1 MSSALLLI
9 EREISLGLSRFTRAC
24 DQRDWAAFDAVL
36 APDVFMEFPGFFS
49 IEGRD
54 AVVASIRAQLGGC
67 GPSQHLIGNLVVVGA
82 GKSATSRCYARAFH
96 RGLGDKADITFE
108 AFGEYVVR
116 WRRLAEG
123 WRAVEW
129 TMEFQTEIGSR
140 EIFGP
145 AD

>member
-1 MSSALLLI
+1 MTNELLLI
-9 EREISLGLSRFTRAC
+9 EREIHLALCRFTRAC
-24 DQRDWAAFDAVL
+24 DERDWAAFETAL
-36 APDVFMEFPGFFS
+36 APDISMEFPGFFA

-54 AVVASIRAQLGGC
+54 AVIASIKGQLGGC
-67 GPSQHLIGNLVVVGA
+67 GPSQHLIGNLVVTAA
-82 GKSATSRCYARAFH
+82 GKSAESRCYARAFH
-96 RGLGDKADITFE
+96 RGRGDKADITFE

-129 TMEFQTEIGSR
+129 TMAVQTEMGSR

-145 AD
+145 GD